1 MITFKPNQHLMK
13 QLLLPALLAFG
24 FACNA
29 QVDKFILSETVKVEG
44 DYYTAEAQKMTY
56 DPDAQIT
63 ELTGNVH
70 FVTNAIEINNAD
82 KVTFNEETK
91 EVVGYGNLKWD
102 MKIPITVSHNKS
114 LTRQGMIRYKL
125 GDDKAYL
132 E

>member
-1 MITFKPNQHLMK
+1 MK
-13 QLLLPALLAFG
+13 KLLIPALLAFG
-24 FACNA
+24 FCSFA
-29 QVDKFILSETVKVEG
+29 QENQPTLSETVKVEA

-56 DPDAQIT
+56 DPDKQIT

-91 EVVGYGNLKWD
+91 EVIGYGNLKWD
-102 MKIPITVSHNKS
+102 MKIPITVSRKKS
-114 LTRQGMIRYKL
+114 ETRQGIIRYKL